1 MNFNLDTIMANHHI
15 THSESSEDLSYL
27 YQNDIEKKQ
36 SHTQTQKGGL
46 MSRVE
51 QLSDDFSKLTDKP
64 SGGFPPIYIL
74 TQKDKNIDKDPSKN
88 RQIAA
93 RKTAISIRDILK
105 SKK

>member
-1 MNFNLDTIMANHHI
+1 MNRSDLIMENHI
-15 THSESSEDLSYL
+15 INSESSEDLSHL
-27 YQNDIEKKQ
+27 YQADIQQSQKKKSQ
-36 SHTQTQKGGL
+36 SGGL

-51 QLSDDFSKLTDKP
+51 QLSDDLSNSTDRP
-64 SGGFPPIYIL
+64 TGGFPPIYIL
-74 TQKDKNIDKDPSKN
+74 TQKNKELEIDKSKN